1 VNFLVILGVAVGMAM
16 DTFAVAIGLSV
27 SKRGLDRGQGFRI
40 AFHFGLFQFLM
51 PIIGWLA
58 GRQILPLI
66 RAWDHWLVFAILMA
80 IAIKMLVESFQAE
93 EDEEKVSSNPTKG
106 WSLVGL
112 SVATSLDALGVGFT
126 LGYMKSGVVAYA
138 AVIGV
143 VAATMTL
150 TGMVAAHHA
159 AKAWGVWAERAG
171 AGVLAIVAFKL
182 LGT

>member
-1 VNFLVILGVAVGMAM
+1 MAPLALVLM
-16 DTFAVAIGLSV
+16 AIGLGADAFSV
-27 SKRGLDRGQGFRI
+27 ALSVGGRWADARSRFRLS
-40 AFHFGLFQFLM
+40 FHFGLFQFLM

-66 RAWDHWLVFAILMA
+66 RAWDHWLVFAILMV
-80 IAIKMLVESFQAE
+80 IAIKMLVESFRAE
-93 EDEEKVSSNPTKG
+93 EDEEQVSSNPTKG

-126 LGYMKSGVVAYA
+126 LGHMKSGVVAYA

-159 AKAWGVWAERAG
+159 ARAWGVWAERAG